1 MKIKIAGKINS
12 SGWRKQLVIDTD
24 KKVYSYGAFLFHSAD
39 INDLTQKQLKECL
52 QVLKDN
58 DFTEVEQC

>member
-1 MKIKIAGKINS
+1 MKIKIAGKINNC
-12 SGWRKQLVIDTD
+12 GWRKQLVIDTD
-24 KKVYSYGAFLFHSAD
+24 KKTYSYGAFLFHSAD

-52 QVLKDN
+52 QVLKNN

>member
-1 MKIKIAGKINS
+1 MKIKIAGKINNC
-12 SGWRKQLVIDTD
+12 GWRKQLVIDTD
-24 KKVYSYGAFLFHSAD
+24 NKTYNYGSFLFHSAD

-58 DFTEVEQC
+58 NFTEVER